1 MVVKSHDLSEAVKTF
16 IAATSWAISQK
27 DTQNYP
33 GWKKV
38 DFWVKAVFILW
49 IPMYSLYSQLEIN
62 HVIQQPTE
70 AD

>member
-38 DFWVKAVFILW
+38 DFWVKAVNT
-49 IPMYSLYSQLEIN
+49 YVQLVFSAWDKSRDSTANWSRLE
-62 HVIQQPTE
+62 HL
-70 AD
+70 